1 MLIQRPD
8 YDLNKIKFATDGST
22 FEKAI
27 MLYENG
33 KVTQV
38 EEGIR
43 SYSAVVLGTKP
54 YRVSVEARRYDYGH
68 CTCYLGQNNTLCK
81 HMVALALYVVMD
93 CKTLTAEDKKLVH
106 SVSCSGRLGTLD
118 STELSKT
125 KKTITDAL
133 RYIKPYTGPSRTW
146 FAYQNSLE
154 EGCNRLSTLIS
165 DLPVGIITSELL
177 VNLLL
182 RLDKKLSTGGVDDSN
197 GIVGGFIE
205 ELVVVL
211 EDYAKLDSACVKV
224 FNTLHDKETCFG
236 WEKPLLHLL
245 LRHLDKN

>member
-1 MLIQRPD
+1 MQRPN
-8 YDLNKIKFATDGST
+8 YNINKIKFATDGPT
-22 FEKAI
+22 FEKAV

-38 EEGIR
+38 EEGSR
-43 SYSAVVLGTKP
+43 SYSAIVVGTKP
-54 YRVSVEARRYDYGH
+54 YKVSVETRRYDFGH

-81 HMVALALYVVMD
+81 HMVALAIYVIMD
-93 CKTLTAEDKKLVH
+93 GKILTAEDKKLVQ
-106 SVSCSGRLGTLD
+106 SASCSGRLGILN
-118 STELSKT
+118 SAELSNIKEL
-125 KKTITDAL
+125 ITDAL

-154 EGCNRLSTLIS
+154 EGSNRLSVLVS
-165 DLPVGIITSELL
+165 QLPVSIVTAQLI

-211 EDYAKLDSACVKV
+211 EDYAKLDSVCVKV

-236 WEKPLLHLL
+236 WEKPLLALA
-245 LRHLDKN
+245 DK